1 LIRRLAAVLA
11 VCAAPGLAQ
20 DLPALHDVT
29 GVAANDQLNI
39 RAEPSASASLL
50 GSFPPGTDGVEV
62 TALSADGRWGR
73 VNLEERTGWVA
84 MRFMARQPGP
94 DWPAL
99 AQPLACFGTEPFWSL
114 TFNPSEGTAAFNRMG
129 EAQLGLWVNWA
140 APVSGPRGQVGLAIE
155 GPARTGF
162 LTLTGQDCSD
172 GMSDRAFGV
181 GVALF
186 LNGTGSSTAEAEGWS
201 GCCSLER

>member
-1 LIRRLAAVLA
+1 MRAALAILLA
-11 VCAAPGLAQ
+11 LAGPAIAQ

-39 RAEPSASASLL
+39 RAEPSGAAQVL
-50 GSFPPGTDGVEV
+50 GSFPPGTDGVEI
-62 TALSADGRWGR
+62 TGISADGRWGR

-84 MRFMARQPGP
+84 LRFMARQPGP
-94 DWPAL
+94 DWSAL

-114 TFNPSEGTAAFNRMG
+114 NFNPSEGRAAFNQMG

-140 APVSGPRGQVGLAIE
+140 APVSGRRGQVGLAVE

-162 LTLTGQDCSD
+162 LTLSGQDCSD
-172 GMSDRAFGV
+172 GMSDRAYGIS
-181 GVALF
+181 VALF
-186 LNGTGSSTAEAEGWS
+186 LNGTGSSTAEAQGWT

>member
-1 LIRRLAAVLA
+1 LRRALAVLL
-11 VCAAPGLAQ
+11 VLGAAPVAAQ
-20 DLPALHDVT
+20 DLPAPHDVV

-39 RAEPSASASLL
+39 RAEPSASAAIL

-73 VNLEERTGWVA
+73 VNLEERSGWVA
-84 MRFMARQPGP
+84 MRYMVRQPGP
-94 DWPAL
+94 GWSDLAL
-99 AQPLACFGTEPFWSL
+99 PLACFGTEPFWSL
-114 TFNPSEGTAAFNRMG
+114 NFNPGEGVLNFNRMG

-140 APVSGPRGQVGLAIE
+140 APVSGRRGQVGLAIE

-172 GMSDRAFGV
+172 GMSDRAYGIGV
-181 GVALF
+181 GLF
-186 LNGTGSSTAEAEGWS
+186 LNGTGSSTVEATGWS